1 MDTTTTPAAARG
13 TPGTLAAAMA
23 GTAFIPRSSLFSI
36 GDLAHFD
43 DEALRTFVT
52 PCRGGVSLRD
62 LGRALIG
69 SDERLVR
76 RVGSS
81 LPRDRLPEF
90 WSVMATSRDPDAV
103 VRARERVLAQLFWP
117 LVYWVRPDDY
127 EELIHGE
134 QISPRLLSEL
144 DVEGKT
150 VCDIGA
156 GTGRFALLA
165 APHAARVIAVDG
177 APGLLDRLE
186 RAAARLG
193 YTNIETRRGAFTALP
208 LADASVDLAVAC
220 SAFTTWGPHGGD
232 AAIDEAERIVRPGG
246 EVAIIWPQDS
256 RRPCARGYE
265 YLQVRGEGT
274 VCFRDIATALRLCA
288 TYYSATAAAWVHTNN
303 RADVPYSVLG
313 VHPPTGMCIRR
324 IPE

>member
-1 MDTTTTPAAARG
+1 
-13 TPGTLAAAMA
+13 MA
-23 GTAFIPRSSLFSI
+23 EDRASLFSVD
-36 GDLAHFD
+36 DLACLD
-43 DEALRTFVT
+43 DDAMRTFFA
-52 PCRGGVSLRD
+52 PSRGGVAARD
-62 LGRALIG
+62 LGHALSGCDETLVHRVRA
-69 SDERLVR
+69 
-76 RVGSS
+76 S
-81 LPRDRLPEF
+81 LPPPAEAEF
-90 WSVMATSRDPDAV
+90 SAAHAQGCRSDGLA
-103 VRARERVLAQLFWP
+103 RARRRVLAQLFWP

-127 EELIHGE
+127 EELIRGE

-165 APHAARVIAVDG
+165 APRAARVIAVDG
-177 APGLLDRLE
+177 APGLLERLA
-186 RAAARLG
+186 RTATRLG

-256 RRPCARGYE
+256 DRPCARGYQ
-265 YLQVRGEGT
+265 YVRVRGEGVVT
-274 VCFRDIATALRLCA
+274 FRDVATALRLCA
-288 TYYSATAAAWVHTNN
+288 TYYSAAAAEWVRTH
-303 RADVPYSVLG
+303 RSADVPYSVLG
-313 VHPPTGMCIRR
+313 VQPPTDMCIRR